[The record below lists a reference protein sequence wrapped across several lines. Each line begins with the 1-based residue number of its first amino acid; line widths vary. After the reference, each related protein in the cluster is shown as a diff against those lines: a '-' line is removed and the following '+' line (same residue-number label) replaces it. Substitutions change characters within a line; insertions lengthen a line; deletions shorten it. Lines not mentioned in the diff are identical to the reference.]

1 MKLWYEENL
10 DPYERDPCP
19 DDIVWAYRQNI
30 DWDRIFGNIRV
41 EMVDSAEDTGVH

>member
-1 MKLWYEENL
+1 MKFWCEEES
-10 DPYERDPCP
+10 DPPARDTCP
-19 DDIVWAYRQNI
+19 DDIAWAYRQNI